1 MRTETIEPLFPTK
14 HEKMILEFGSYDMLS
29 VEIDQNGT
37 RYLAL
42 FLDDDNVSGESKYL
56 LTKITNRDLLG
67 LLECRLPIRSLFT
80 KYDKVWIEYFKKTEP
95 YKVYEEKKVSELT
108 DDLLPVLDEAFEYQ
122 DADWKKYIEKIRG
135 LL

>member
-14 HEKMILEFGSYDMLS
+14 HEKMILEFGSYVMLS

-95 YKVYEEKKVSELT
+95 YQVYEEKKVSELT